1 MSRPAIAPSARTAT
15 TSTAAAVSAPPRIQ
29 ERAHTAIGGSA
40 RTAIGGSARTAI
52 GGSARTAI
60 GRTARTVLAAIACVV
75 LACAACTPT
84 ETVSP
89 VPVPSTTSGTLDL
102 EIRGSAEITLTA
114 LPGSDTQTTVVVTGA
129 AAPHLLD
136 DGTKLEGAG
145 RFEPLPEAG
154 TELFA
159 AKLSL
164 PADLAGPC
172 GAKPR
177 AVALSLVHRTAA
189 PRFAGAL
196 TVYCGTDHFGIPAR
210 VFRLSGTLTVTQ

>member
-29 ERAHTAIGGSA
+29 ERAH
-40 RTAIGGSARTAI
+40 TAIGGSARTAI

-196 TVYCGTDHFGIPAR
+196 TVYCGADHFGIPAR

>member
-29 ERAHTAIGGSA
+29 ERAH
-40 RTAIGGSARTAI
+40 TAIGGSARTAI

>member
-1 MSRPAIAPSARTAT
+1 MPI
-15 TSTAAAVSAPPRIQ
+15 
-29 ERAHTAIGGSA
+29 
-40 RTAIGGSARTAI
+40 
-52 GGSARTAI
+52 
-60 GRTARTVLAAIACVV
+60 
-75 LACAACTPT
+75 
-84 ETVSP
+84 
-89 VPVPSTTSGTLDL
+89 PSTTSGTLDL

-145 RFEPLPEAG
+145 RFEPFPEAG

>member
-114 LPGSDTQTTVVVTGA
+114 LPGSDTQTIVVVTGA

-177 AVALSLVHRTAA
+177 AVALSL
-189 PRFAGAL
+189 GGW
-196 TVYCGTDHFGIPAR
+196 C
-210 VFRLSGTLTVTQ
+210 

>member
-1 MSRPAIAPSARTAT
+1 MSRPT
-15 TSTAAAVSAPPRIQ
+15 TVSAALCG
-29 ERAHTAIGGSA
+29 RAIRALSAIVCA
-40 RTAIGGSARTAI
+40 F
-52 GGSARTAI
+52 
-60 GRTARTVLAAIACVV
+60 
-75 LACAACTPT
+75 LACACTPA

-89 VPVPSTTSGTLDL
+89 VPIPSTTSGTLDL

-114 LPGSDTQTTVVVTGA
+114 LPGSDTQTIVVVTGA

-196 TVYCGTDHFGIPAR
+196 TVYCGADHFGIPAR
-210 VFRLSGTLTVTQ
+210 VFRLSGTLTVAK